1 MGKVT
6 AADIRDAIRAR
17 YPVQSHA
24 VLFEVA
30 DATGTRA
37 KRWAD
42 ALVMSLWPSHG
53 LAVNGFEIKV
63 SRHDWRRERDNPA
76 KAEAIA
82 QYCDRWWLVTAKG
95 VVEHASEIPDAWGWM
110 EYGGTDTAGD
120 KLGLQ
125 VVRAA
130 TKTDAL
136 PLDRLFVASVLRSA
150 VKVDEGLVER
160 RVAELRAKDKAH
172 IEREIQRRT
181 ERNGRYADLIERMIG
196 AFGQDS
202 MSFLNS
208 DEAFRAIEFA
218 YKSQLTGSW
227 GSLACV
233 LMQLDELR
241 NRVASTMDELG
252 IEQPKPKRRRRAA

>member
-1 MGKVT
+1 MSKIT

-30 DATGTRA
+30 DATGARA
-37 KRWAD
+37 TRWAD

-53 LAVNGFEIKV
+53 LTVDGFEIKV
-63 SRHDWRRERDNPA
+63 SRHDWLKERANPA

-82 QYCDRWWLVTAKG
+82 KYCDHWWLVTAKG
-95 VVEHASEIPDAWGWM
+95 VVEHASEVPDAWGWM
-110 EYGGTDTAGD
+110 ECGGTDTTGS

-125 VVRAA
+125 IVRSA

-150 VKVDEGLVER
+150 QKLDEGIVER
-160 RVAELRAKDKAH
+160 RVAEMRADDEAR
-172 IEREIQRRT
+172 IEREIERRRQRDS
-181 ERNGRYADLIERMIG
+181 RYAALITKAVQTLGEDSLYYLGDEQFLG
-196 AFGQDS
+196 A
-202 MSFLNS
+202 M
-208 DEAFRAIEFA
+208 AFAHKARF
-218 YKSQLTGSW
+218 TGGY
-227 GSLACV
+227 GSLPNV
-233 LMQLDELR
+233 LTLLDELR
-241 NRVASTMDELG
+241 NKVAEILAELG